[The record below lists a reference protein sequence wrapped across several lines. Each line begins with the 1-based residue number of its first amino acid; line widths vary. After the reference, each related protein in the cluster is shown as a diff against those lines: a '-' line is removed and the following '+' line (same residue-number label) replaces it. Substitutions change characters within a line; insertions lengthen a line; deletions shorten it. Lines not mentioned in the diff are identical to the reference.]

1 MRQRNCDISIM
12 LDDEQAVLRV
22 AKKMLDNKVE
32 VFHVSSALV

>member
-1 MRQRNCDISIM
+1 M
-12 LDDEQAVLRV
+12 LDDEQAVLRA